1 MEISRESVRHI
12 AALSRLSLTEEELT
26 RAQHE
31 LADIL
36 TYMKT
41 IDEISPAELSCD
53 DTKPTLVPL
62 SNVMRED
69 EPRPSAI
76 RDRLLE
82 NAPCHTNE
90 TIVVPKT
97 VE

>member
-1 MEISRESVRHI
+1 MEISRESVLHI
-12 AALSRLSLTEEELT
+12 AELSRLALTEEELS
-26 RAQHE
+26 RMQRE

-41 IDEISPAELSCD
+41 IDELTHDGAE
-53 DTKPTLVPL
+53 PTAGAPL
-62 SNVMRED
+62 SNITRAD
-69 EPRPSAI
+69 EIAPSA
-76 RDRLLE
+76 DRELLLK
-82 NAPCHTNE
+82 NAPHHTDE

>member
-12 AALSRLSLTEEELT
+12 AALSRLSLTEDELT

-31 LADIL
+31 LAAIL

-41 IDEISPAELSCD
+41 IDGIPPTELSD
-53 DTKPTLVPL
+53 NAITPAVAPL

-69 EPRPSAI
+69 EPRPSAA
-76 RDRLLE
+76 RDLLLK
-82 NAPCHTNE
+82 NAPRHTDE